1 MVAGAPNDNQSQ
13 VERPLEHIK
22 VTLKMAQPEAAAE
35 EGASTNER
43 LVGLEELGGVEGC
56 HMAAV
61 NTMPP
66 KVNGRKSKRALRGE
80 RPSYIELAGKRA
92 RSETRH
98 GSKRQC
104 FGDTS

>member
-43 LVGLEELGGVEGC
+43 LVGLEELGGGEG
-56 HMAAV
+56 
-61 NTMPP
+61 
-66 KVNGRKSKRALRGE
+66 
-80 RPSYIELAGKRA
+80 
-92 RSETRH
+92 
-98 GSKRQC
+98 
-104 FGDTS
+104 